1 LELKNSSRYL
11 YYVAWSIGAVLLV
24 YYSSY
29 LYDYANDWRARF
41 LNIRGYSLWIPVLL
55 SLIFGFYLAFI
66 NGMPKQPRVNA
77 SRVIVFFITFILLA
91 YFILLFYYDLPKFS
105 NLQYLRFMSQNGQF
119 YFGVIC
125 GYSLLTSVFRFGNQE

>member
-41 LNIRGYSLWIPVLL
+41 LNIRGYSLWIPFLL

-105 NLQYLRFMSQNGQF
+105 NLQYLRFMSNSGQF